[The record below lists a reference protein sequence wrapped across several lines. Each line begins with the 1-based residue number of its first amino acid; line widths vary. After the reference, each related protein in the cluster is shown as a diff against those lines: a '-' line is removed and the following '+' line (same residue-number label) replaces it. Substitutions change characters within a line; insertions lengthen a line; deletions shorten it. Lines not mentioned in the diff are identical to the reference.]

1 MAIVAGRTNSPS
13 YVLNA
18 SGGTYYQNTPLLTV
32 GDEVP
37 LLEGTVTSFTTSSSK
52 TFSFTG
58 IPDGLG
64 IYQSGDKYFVF
75 VNQELGNTTVTD
87 ISTTIPGS
95 IKGARVSMFVF
106 DKDWKV
112 IGGKNLIESA
122 VDSTGTFAL
131 NTTTGNYENA
141 ATGATFNFN
150 RFCSAYLADSGFV
163 NAQGVESPI
172 FFTPE
177 EGGNTSRGWAV
188 GQDGK
193 AIALDGLGRYAKENV
208 VAASQ
213 YRAINSTKTVL
224 LSCEDNGDGEL
235 YMWVG
240 NQTTADP
247 NGFKEGDLYALRVD
261 ALDFIGSL
269 GEGVKTAAT
278 WTKVDKSTVF
288 GPDGKP
294 FATGDALS
302 TWVNASGRSTNF
314 QRIEDLA
321 EDPTSPGTF
330 YFVTTGTT
338 NVKGSTSVTTTNPAL
353 AEDPYG
359 RLYRFS
365 LNAADPT
372 ASVTNFEVMLIGGPG
387 KGVSYDNITVDKT
400 GKVFL
405 MEDETSY
412 GGAVMLAENRE
423 AAIWAFNPTTKTV
436 TQEFN
441 INENAAGGQ
450 FNNPGAKGQWE
461 SSGIVTVPGGVTG
474 SEALLFDVQAHSVV
488 NAAGSKAVLNGAHAE
503 GGQLILA
510 TPVKA
515 TQTGTAA
522 GDFIVGSSANDV
534 LFGLGGG
541 DLIFG
546 NGGNDI
552 LIGDDGNDLIFGG
565 AGNDQIEGGAG
576 GNQLFG
582 NEGND
587 IFIAGNGD
595 DVAYA
600 GAGNDILSLGN
611 GNNRIYGGEGQNQ
624 ISTGTGGDLIY
635 SGAGVDLIYAGD
647 GDNLIFAGE
656 GNNNVFTGA
665 GSDRIYSGAGNDTI
679 NAGDGGNVIFA
690 GEGNNSITT
699 GSAADLIYAGAG
711 NDTISTGA
719 GNDLIYAGEGVNVI
733 NSGVG
738 DDLIYSGSG
747 ADTFTLNKGDGMAMI
762 MSFQS
767 IDKFALGA
775 GLLRTELSV
784 LAIGSDTLI
793 SAGTDYLA
801 MIKGTTIGSVAGLT
815 IV

>member
-1 MAIVAGRTNSPS
+1 MAIVAGRTDSPS
-13 YVLNA
+13 YVLNT

-37 LLEGTVTSFTTSSSK
+37 LLEGNVSSFMTSSTK
-52 TFSFTG
+52 TFAFTG
-58 IPDGLG
+58 IPDGMG
-64 IYQSGDKYFVF
+64 AYQSGDKYFVF
-75 VNQELGNTTVTD
+75 VNHELSTAASTD
-87 ISTTIPGS
+87 ISSTIPGK
-95 IKGARVSMFVF
+95 IIGARVSMYVF

-122 VDSTGTFAL
+122 VDSTGEFVL
-131 NTTTGNYENA
+131 NTTTGNYVNS

-150 RFCSAYLADSGFV
+150 RFCSAYLASSGFV
-163 NAQGVESPI
+163 NAQGIESPV
-172 FFTPE
+172 FFAPE
-177 EGGNTSRGWAV
+177 EGGSPSRGWAV

-193 AIALDGLGRYAKENV
+193 AIALDGLGRYSKETV

-213 YRAINSTKTVL
+213 YRALNSTKTVL
-224 LSCEDNGDGEL
+224 LSTEDAGDGEV

-240 NQTTADP
+240 NQTAADP
-247 NGFKEGDLYALRVD
+247 NGFKEGDLYVLRVA
-261 ALDFIGSL
+261 ALDFTESL
-269 GEGVKTAAT
+269 TEGTKTTAT
-278 WTKVDKSTVF
+278 WTKVDRSTVF
-288 GPDGKP
+288 GADGKP
-294 FATGDALS
+294 LANGDALS
-302 TWVNASGRSTNF
+302 TWVNTAGRSTNF
-314 QRIEDLA
+314 QRPEDID

-338 NVKGSTSVTTTNPAL
+338 SVKGSTSVTTTNPAL
-353 AEDPYG
+353 ADDPYG
-359 RLYRFS
+359 HLYRFS
-365 LNAADPT
+365 LNASDPT
-372 ASVTNFEVMLIGGPG
+372 AAINNFEVVLVGGPG
-387 KGVSYDNITVDKT
+387 KGVSYDNIAVDKT
-400 GKVFL
+400 GKVYL
-405 MEDETSY
+405 QEDETGY

-423 AAIWAFNPTTKTV
+423 AAIWVYDPSAKTV

-441 INENAAGGQ
+441 LNENAAGIQ
-450 FNNPGAKGQWE
+450 FNSPNIKGQWE
-461 SSGIVTVPGGVTG
+461 SSGIVVVPGGTTG
-474 SEALLFDVQAHSVV
+474 SESLIFDVQAHSIR
-488 NAAGSKAVLNGAHAE
+488 NATGSTAVLNGNHAE

-522 GDFIVGSSANDV
+522 GDFIVGSSSNDV
-534 LFGLGGG
+534 ISGLGGG
-541 DLIFG
+541 DFIFG
-546 NGGNDI
+546 NGGSDI
-552 LIGDDGNDLIFGG
+552 LLGDDGNDLIFGG
-565 AGNDQIEGGAG
+565 SGNDQIEGGAG

-587 IFIAGNGD
+587 VFIAGSGD

-624 ISTGTGGDLIY
+624 ISTGLGGDLIY
-635 SGAGVDLIYAGD
+635 SGAGIDLIYAGD

-738 DDLIYSGSG
+738 DDMIYSGSG
-747 ADTFTLNKGDGMAMI
+747 ADTFTLNKGEGMAMI

-775 GLLRTELSV
+775 GLVRTELSV
-784 LAIGSDTLI
+784 MAIGSDTLI

-801 MIKGTTIGSVAGLT
+801 MIKGTAIGSVAGLT